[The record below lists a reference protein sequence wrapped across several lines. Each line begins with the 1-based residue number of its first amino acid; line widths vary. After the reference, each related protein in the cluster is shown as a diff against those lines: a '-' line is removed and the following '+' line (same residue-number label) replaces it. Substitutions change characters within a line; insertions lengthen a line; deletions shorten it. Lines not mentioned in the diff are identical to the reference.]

1 MYMNLPQFKSVF
13 LKDLKAL
20 LYNVNFRKDGA
31 SVSQS
36 LWKGKVLTD
45 NCQLIDTT
53 GLINLYTDHTLY
65 FSHS

>member
-1 MYMNLPQFKSVF
+1 MSLPQFKGVF
-13 LKDLKAL
+13 LKDLKAI

-36 LWKGKVLTD
+36 LWKGKILTD

-53 GLINLYTDHTLY
+53 G
-65 FSHS
+65 